1 MSNWTTPTGSY
12 DAMNVNSTTVEL
24 TKAVVETAD
33 SGMYICS
40 ARVIDSSGNPY
51 VEDSELVTNETNVV
65 VSKFH

>member
-1 MSNWTTPTGSY
+1 MSNWTISGHKR
-12 DAMNVNSTTVEL
+12 DVLTTSLEL

-40 ARVIDSSGNPY
+40 ARVTDSSGSPY
-51 VEDSELVTNETNVV
+51 VKDSELVTNETNVI